1 MNTAR
6 EGILTSTYLGG
17 AINEAR
23 NFRLAARYLH
33 VRRHSLDWLYLLA
46 RCERAER

>member
-1 MNTAR
+1 MNTAC

-23 NFRLAARYLH
+23 NIRLAARHLY
-33 VRRHSLDWLYLLA
+33 VRRHSMDFISLLA
-46 RCERAER
+46 RHERAKR